1 VILRRVLPAVAALA
15 SVALALRIWFS
26 LAVTGDTSMIGDGL
40 EFLGLGQG
48 LADGRGYV
56 SPFTPAGAEAVPSAH
71 KPPLYPLLI
80 AVVAWFGGD
89 GHVPVQIASG
99 VVGTGTVVVCA
110 VLAHRLAGPRAAV
123 VTAAIGAAYPVFLVA
138 DASLRA
144 ETLVG
149 FCVALTLLTGYRAW
163 ERRTAWRLVQLGVAI
178 GLATLA
184 RGDGLFLLVLIG
196 LPVALHDRSLRR
208 RLGQAAVVTGAC
220 LVVVAPWTARNW
232 IVFDQPVWFSTNS
245 GDIIAGANCA
255 EVYSGEHIGSWSFAC
270 ATGVSGRNEAVVS
283 AELFRRGQDYMREHA
298 DRLPAVVAAR
308 ALRSWGFY
316 DPAGEVI
323 GKTLGEGRSR
333 TANWLG
339 LAACWLL
346 IALAVIGFVSLRR
359 RGRPIFILL
368 APFVLVLFISVSSYG
383 ILRFRAP
390 ADVALVVLAGVA
402 VDALLRRWR
411 PGSGAAVGRV
421 GNELRGRV

>member
-1 VILRRVLPAVAALA
+1 MARRVTLVVAGIAAAGL
-15 SVALALRIWFS
+15 VARIWFS
-26 LAVTGDTSMIGDGL
+26 LDVTGDSAAVGDGL
-40 EFLGLGQG
+40 EFLGLGHNI
-48 LADGRGYV
+48 ADGHGYV
-56 SPFTPAGAEAVPSAH
+56 SPFTPPGEEPVPSAH

-80 AVVAWFGGD
+80 ALVAWFGGD

-110 VLAHRLAGPRAAV
+110 VLAHQLAGPRAAV
-123 VTAAIGAAYPVFLVA
+123 ITAAIGAVYPVFLVA

-149 FCVALTLLTGYRAW
+149 LCVALTLLTAYRAW
-163 ERRTAWRLVQLGVAI
+163 ERPTAWRLIQLGVAI

-184 RGDGLFLLVLIG
+184 RGDGLFLLLLIG
-196 LPVALHDRSLRR
+196 LPVALHDRSLWG
-208 RLGQAAVVTGAC
+208 RLGKAAVVTAAC
-220 LVVVAPWTARNW
+220 VVVIAPWTARNW
-232 IVFDQPVWFSTNS
+232 IVFDRPVWFSTNS

-283 AELFRRGQDYMREHA
+283 SELFSRGQDYMREHA
-298 DRLPAVVAAR
+298 ERLPAVVAAR

-402 VDALLRRWR
+402 VDALVRRWR
-411 PGSGAAVGRV
+411 PGSGAALGRV
-421 GNELRGRV
+421 GNELRARV